1 MHISAEQLRLSDKGR
16 VSWHGR
22 HLQCISVYRAAAP
35 VVQLVGGRTWAR
47 MSREVKGSAEYF
59 FGFSTELYTGG

>member
-22 HLQCISVYRAAAP
+22 RLQCISVYRAAAP
-35 VVQLVGGRTWAR
+35 VVQLVGAWTWAR
-47 MSREVKGSAEYF
+47 MSREVRRRSEYF
-59 FGFSTELYTGG
+59 FGSNTELDTG